1 MAQPPNTIKVLQQS
15 MVAPPIGSV
24 PTISLPMTASD
35 LFTANSC
42 PVQWLGFYDFPHSTQ
57 NVIETIV
64 PSLKN
69 SLSLALKL
77 FFPFAGNFMLTPP
90 PTKPYILYTDGNSIP
105 FTVSETLAD
114 LDHLILFNCPRVAE
128 DVHPF
133 VPKLAPPRLEGNPR
147 VFPLMAL
154 QVTIFPNIGF
164 CVGVSFSHIVSDGAT
179 FTHFMKTWASICKN
193 GEDYVLRL
201 QNENS
206 LPFYDRSLLNNMEIE
221 KRMEPLALKFFW
233 DLTLAQKEEHEDPSH
248 GNQVDPKYRFT
259 FVMDGAQIER
269 LKRWVKNQFH
279 RNDSNQSLY
288 FSTYAVTC
296 ALTWVCFLK
305 SQVDGANSFSGDE
318 DGLCNFFILANNR
331 NLLENIPNTYFGNCL
346 QAAVVPMKKRD
357 LLGANGIAYAAKAIG
372 KEVWELKNTRKDLE
386 PEKVLQDLIEASL
399 NQTIGVAGSPK
410 FGLYEIDFGWGR
422 PKMMDF
428 VHIEFGADAF
438 SLCDMRDDKY
448 GIQVTLVESRAKLE
462 HFKALLEESL
472 RMINSA
478 TIDEEATQMG

>member
-15 MVAPPIGSV
+15 MVSTPIESV
-24 PTISLPMTASD
+24 PTTSLPMTISD
-35 LFTANSC
+35 LYMRTS

-57 NVIETIV
+57 NFIETIV

-77 FFPFAGNFMLTPP
+77 FFPFAGNFMSTPP

-105 FTVSETLAD
+105 FTVAESLAD
-114 LDHLILFNCPRVAE
+114 LDHLIMFTYPRVVE
-128 DVHPF
+128 DLHPF
-133 VPKLAPPRLEGNPR
+133 VPKLAPPRLEGNTR
-147 VFPLMAL
+147 AFPLMAL
-154 QVTIFPNIGF
+154 QVTVFPNLGF
-164 CVGVSFSHIVSDGAT
+164 CVGVTFNHCVSDGAS
-179 FTHFMKTWASICKN
+179 FDHFMKTWASICKN
-193 GEDYVLRL
+193 GEDYVMCL

-221 KRMEPLALKFFW
+221 KKMEPLALKSFW
-233 DLTLAQKEEHEDPSH
+233 DSTLAQKEEHEDPSH
-248 GNQVDPKYRFT
+248 ENQVDRKYRFT
-259 FVMDGAQIER
+259 FVMDRAQIER

-279 RNDSNQSLY
+279 RNDSDQSLY
-288 FSTYAVTC
+288 FSTYVVTC

-305 SQVDGANSFSGDE
+305 SAVDGANSFSGDE
-318 DGLCNFFILANNR
+318 DGLCNFAITANNR
-331 NLLENIPNTYFGNCL
+331 NLLENLIPNTYFGNCL
-346 QAAVVPMKKRD
+346 RIALVTMKKRD

-372 KEVWELKNTRKDLE
+372 KEVWELKNTLLE
-386 PEKVLQDLIEASL
+386 PEKFFQDLKEASR
-399 NQTIGVAGSPK
+399 NQTMMVAGSPK
-410 FGLYEIDFGWGR
+410 FGLYETDFGWGR

-428 VHIEFGADAF
+428 VRIGGSTWMNNVI

-448 GIQVTLVESRAKLE
+448 GIQVSLVESRAKLE

-478 TIDEEATQMG
+478 